1 MTDATAPSAPAFS
14 RARIAAPILAASAAG
29 LLALYAPEI
38 GHAVT
43 AFFNPCETAV
53 AQKGGL
59 SDLISPT
66 SGLNTVQPFYLHAA
80 NPAEQ
85 DRAVRCLTDALYYEA
100 ANEPQEGQR
109 AIAQVVVNRVRDR
122 HFPKSVCGVVY
133 EGWERHTGC
142 QFSFAC
148 DGSIRRRPADPVVW
162 HRLRPLAVDALN
174 GHLEPEVGTSTHY
187 YATYVHPNWTRT
199 VSQVTEIGK
208 HVFCSWKGKAGLP
221 SALAGVYGGGEFQV
235 ADAALDGARKVEVKA
250 PREAKA
256 RAHGVAGLRL
266 AKLTVRYG
274 RRHDRYV

>member
-85 DRAVRCLTDALYYEA
+85 DRAV
-100 ANEPQEGQR
+100 
-109 AIAQVVVNRVRDR
+109 
-122 HFPKSVCGVVY
+122 
-133 EGWERHTGC
+133 
-142 QFSFAC
+142 
-148 DGSIRRRPADPVVW
+148 
-162 HRLRPLAVDALN
+162 
-174 GHLEPEVGTSTHY
+174 
-187 YATYVHPNWTRT
+187 
-199 VSQVTEIGK
+199 
-208 HVFCSWKGKAGLP
+208 
-221 SALAGVYGGGEFQV
+221 
-235 ADAALDGARKVEVKA
+235 
-250 PREAKA
+250 
-256 RAHGVAGLRL
+256 
-266 AKLTVRYG
+266 
-274 RRHDRYV
+274 